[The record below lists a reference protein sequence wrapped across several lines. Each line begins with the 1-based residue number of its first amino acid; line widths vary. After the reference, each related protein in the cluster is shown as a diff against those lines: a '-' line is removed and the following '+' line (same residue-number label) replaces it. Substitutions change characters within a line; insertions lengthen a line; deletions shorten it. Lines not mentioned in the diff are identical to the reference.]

1 MLCWLC
7 VTNLDVSMYA
17 ICTEV
22 SFEGVSRPN
31 AFQVLMSSSKRT
43 VVPPHIEHRS
53 NFAAARGDHAIYN
66 KLLDVLERAN
76 LVHSYRAIY

>member
-7 VTNLDVSMYA
+7 VTNFDVSMYA
-17 ICTEV
+17 IYCT
-22 SFEGVSRPN
+22 SIEGVSRPN

-43 VVPPHIEHRS
+43 VRPPHIKHRS
-53 NFAAARGDHAIYN
+53 NSAAARGDHAIYD